1 MIKRRAVKAGLTP
14 DSFSGHSLRAG
25 GATDLFVAR
34 VPYFLIKKMGRW
46 RSDAAM
52 LYYRSEEDV
61 CLAVAAAF
69 GLMPKPDGGVAWDIP
84 I

>member
-1 MIKRRAVKAGLTP
+1 M
-14 DSFSGHSLRAG
+14 
-25 GATDLFVAR
+25 FVVR